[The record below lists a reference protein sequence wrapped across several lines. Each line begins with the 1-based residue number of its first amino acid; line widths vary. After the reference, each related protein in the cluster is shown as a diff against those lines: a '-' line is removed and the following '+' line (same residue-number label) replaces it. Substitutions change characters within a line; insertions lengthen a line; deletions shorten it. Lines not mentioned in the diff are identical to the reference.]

1 MICVWI
7 SWLIL
12 YHLLSSLFISLNLFP
27 LPASLFQIEIA
38 QQADGSG
45 IHVFSEPAY
54 GYIHFQKKDDRDNKN
69 QVAGQGYYLQQE
81 GRAGVTCTGY
91 GLEENESGALEEIAG
106 AEYPEG
112 RDGMPKNPIS
122 RRRE

>member
-1 MICVWI
+1 MNR
-7 SWLIL
+7 SPAF
-12 YHLLSSLFISLNLFP
+12 FISLNLFP

-81 GRAGVTCTGY
+81 GRAGVTGSAY
-91 GLEENESGALEEIAG
+91 GLGGDESGGLEERAA
-106 AEYPEG
+106 AE
-112 RDGMPKNPIS
+112 
-122 RRRE
+122 

>member
-1 MICVWI
+1 MNR
-7 SWLIL
+7 SPAF
-12 YHLLSSLFISLNLFP
+12 FISLNLFP

-38 QQADGSG
+38 QQTDGSG
-45 IHVFSEPAY
+45 IHVFSEPAC

-91 GLEENESGALEEIAG
+91 GLEENESGALEEKLEQSTQRVGTA
-106 AEYPEG
+106 ASTKS
-112 RDGMPKNPIS
+112 GMS
-122 RRRE
+122 V